1 MDNTVDVNLF
11 KKITFSNEK
20 EKENLAN
27 TNIKNHKM
35 HHKRNS
41 CEQINAKKPI
51 IKQSSLHKKKQLSMD
66 NINNLA
72 KDYCNQK

>member
-1 MDNTVDVNLF
+1 MDNTADVNLF

-41 CEQINAKKPI
+41 CE
-51 IKQSSLHKKKQLSMD
+51 
-66 NINNLA
+66 
-72 KDYCNQK
+72 